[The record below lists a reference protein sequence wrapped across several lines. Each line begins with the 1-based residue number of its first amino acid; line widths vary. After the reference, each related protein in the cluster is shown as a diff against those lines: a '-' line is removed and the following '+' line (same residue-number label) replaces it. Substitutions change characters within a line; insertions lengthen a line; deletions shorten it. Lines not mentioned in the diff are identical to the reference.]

1 MPPSLTEA
9 VASSKVS
16 RFLTVSYILLFK
28 VESSTPCRRK
38 SRYFFWNKERNRL
51 YQTLPFIHRT
61 GLQEVQVE
69 LESKTPA
76 APLPQVLFQ
85 TRNLTDF

>member
-28 VESSTPCRRK
+28 VESSTP
-38 SRYFFWNKERNRL
+38 
-51 YQTLPFIHRT
+51 
-61 GLQEVQVE
+61 
-69 LESKTPA
+69 
-76 APLPQVLFQ
+76 
-85 TRNLTDF
+85 